1 MQKVAAYL
9 MERRDETES
18 LSSRQGEVERI
29 RTAITSWLATK
40 GVTQLAA
47 SGTYLPLDGS
57 SGKYIVEEATNG
69 DQNWWMVRL
78 SEETSEGRK
87 FVTSVSVT
95 SVSGR
100 ISVFS
105 TLETG
110 WTRTL
115 VAPVVVD
122 PRCPRVV
129 RDLLSLSGHWYHG
142 LSRLRQLQL
151 VEGFENGETLA
162 EEIQHADRVVPIVV
176 VSQRACKVVVPGL
189 ESKLAEDLAG
199 LANVAVVNDE
209 AAWALTDALGP
220 EFSCYDGA
228 VRLYWPKFAANR
240 DRFFHP
246 LWTADRLLSA
256 GTPTSEAQ
264 DRLRKNLRRRV
275 FDAAALSITRPRE
288 IDGIRDAVARR
299 ELSAALEQAA
309 ASNDYQQLEEVYA
322 KANDRLREEQTKLR
336 AQIESL
342 ESHVAKLEADRVSLK
357 AHLDAK
363 TSTSEKTT
371 DPDEFAPD
379 NGSVSVPAPPSPGDV
394 RFYKKVH
401 TQPHHDVMAPVADCG
416 CNNWQNGHAGD
427 KAKKGIAKL
436 EGGRSNWRTLQHC
449 ASCTGGGVWRVKW

>member
-18 LSSRQGEVERI
+18 PASRKSEVDRV
-29 RTAITSWLATK
+29 RSAITSWLKTK
-40 GVTQLAA
+40 GVAELAA
-47 SGTYLPLDGS
+47 SGSYLPLDGS
-57 SGKYIVEEATNG
+57 AGTYSVEEATNG
-69 DQNWWMVRL
+69 DQSWWMVKL

-100 ISVFS
+100 ISVFT

-110 WTRTL
+110 WTGTL

-129 RDLLSLSGHWYHG
+129 RDLLGLSGHWYHG
-142 LSRLRQLQL
+142 PSRLRQLQS
-151 VEGFENGETLA
+151 VVGFENGETLA

-176 VSQRACKVVVPGL
+176 VSQRKGKAALPGL
-189 ESKLAEDLAG
+189 ESRLADDLAG

-209 AAWALTDALGP
+209 AAWALTDILGA

-228 VRLYWPKFAANR
+228 VRLYWPKFAAYR

-246 LWTADRLLSA
+246 LWTADRLLSP
-256 GTPTSEAQ
+256 GTSTSEAQ

-288 IDGIRDAVARR
+288 IDEIRDTVARR
-299 ELSAALEQAA
+299 GLSAALEQASE
-309 ASNDYQQLEEVYA
+309 SNDYQRLAEVYA
-322 KANDRLREEQTKLR
+322 QENDSLRAEQTKLR
-336 AQIESL
+336 AQVESL
-342 ESHVAKLEADRVSLK
+342 ESQVARLEADRSSLK

-363 TSTSEKTT
+363 TSTSRTT
-371 DPDEFAPD
+371 IDADEFAPD
-379 NGSVSVPAPPSPGDV
+379 NGSISVPTAPSPGEV

-401 TQPHHDVMAPVADCG
+401 AQPHHDVMVGVDDCG

-436 EGGRSNWRTLQHC
+436 EGGRCDWRAVQHC